1 MSSFAFRSMSKIK
14 RVELVALLYLFSYL
28 YACLFDYTFECAF
41 YKMLW
46 AVMYRPDQ
54 KWGQGFGPTSLENHN
69 LRFQDPRI
77 LNFLYRHMF
86 CDLLLWYSLWY
97 VVFVCSNASTTR
109 RHEL

>member
-54 KWGQGFGPTSLENHN
+54 KWEQGFGPTFPENHN
-69 LRFQDPRI
+69 LLF
-77 LNFLYRHMF
+77 
-86 CDLLLWYSLWY
+86 
-97 VVFVCSNASTTR
+97 
-109 RHEL
+109 